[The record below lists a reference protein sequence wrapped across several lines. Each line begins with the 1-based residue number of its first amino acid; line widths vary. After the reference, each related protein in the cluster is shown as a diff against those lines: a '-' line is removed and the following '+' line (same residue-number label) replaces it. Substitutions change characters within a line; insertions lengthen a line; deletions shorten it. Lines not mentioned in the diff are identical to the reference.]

1 MSISPDGDRISL
13 TEIASDSRRSHLAH
27 GDRISLGGDRISLT
41 AGERHVSASKQQ
53 LASHLRREPQL
64 FSSLLSV
71 LLDMIIFEECANQ
84 VMSRK
89 LSE

>member
-1 MSISPDGDRISL
+1 M
-13 TEIASDSRRSHLAH
+13 
-27 GDRISLGGDRISLT
+27 
-41 AGERHVSASKQQ
+41 SASKQQ
-53 LASHLRREPQL
+53 LASHLQREPQL

-84 VMSRK
+84 VMNGK